1 MIDAQSRSFTKVPNE
16 ILEALIKTRLP
27 GQARQVLDLIIRK
40 TFGFNKIEDRISLS
54 QFAKGT
60 GIGKTHVARAI
71 NRLISMNV
79 ITKIGNRAG
88 TSYKVNT
95 EVALWSSL
103 PISVDSTKN
112 GNTLTKI
119 GNKAVPKMVHTK
131 YKSKE
136 TSSKDTIK
144 GIPGSEYR
152 IQVLKISNSYFEKLK
167 EGYPNI
173 DHLQELINADLYRLA
188 NPKRGKRNDH
198 LFLRNWFSN
207 AEKFR
212 NNGATKANRTPSDS
226 KNDENRRKLEEKY
239 GRFD

>member
-1 MIDAQSRSFTKVPNE
+1 MVPNE
-16 ILEALIKTRLP
+16 ILEALVKIRLP
-27 GQARQVLDLIIRK
+27 GQARQVLDLIMRK
-40 TFGFNKIEDRISLS
+40 TFGFNKSEDRISLS

-88 TSYKVNT
+88 TFYKLNT
-95 EVALWSSL
+95 DVVLWNAL

-131 YKSKE
+131 YKSKDN
-136 TSSKDTIK
+136 TTKDTIK
-144 GIPGSEYR
+144 GIPDSQYR
-152 IQVLKISNSYFEKLK
+152 IQVLRISNSYFEELRK
-167 EGYPNI
+167 GYPNL
-173 DHLQELINADLYRLA
+173 DHYQELINADLYRLA
-188 NPKRGKRNDH
+188 NPKKGKRNDH

-207 AEKFR
+207 AVKFR
-212 NNGATKANRTPSDS
+212 DNAAAKANRTPSDS
-226 KNDENRRKLEEKY
+226 KNDENRRKLEDKY
-239 GRFD
+239 ARFD